1 MADKR
6 KEYTVTINGI
16 EHTMLLNEQD
26 AEHYG
31 EAAVV
36 AKIERAIKSAVAPF
50 NKAPVT
56 PPLNK

>member
-31 EAAVV
+31 EAAV
-36 AKIERAIKSAVAPF
+36 SAVAPF